1 MGARRIDRVHQGVKV
16 TVLSALVWAT
26 SMQVLVP
33 LGPTLISFFSDT
45 PAVIAAGTRYL
56 ECIMPFF
63 ILFSVMF
70 CLNNAM
76 QGAGDSMFSMMNAI
90 LSLIIIRVPAVYFL
104 ANRFGP
110 DYMYYGIGFG
120 WTAGCLAAIAY
131 FLSGRWQRFSAVKDE
146 NSPENL

>member
-1 MGARRIDRVHQGVKV
+1 
-16 TVLSALVWAT
+16 
-26 SMQVLVP
+26 
-33 LGPTLISFFSDT
+33 
-45 PAVIAAGTRYL
+45 
-56 ECIMPFF
+56 MPFF

-110 DYMYYGIGFG
+110 DYMYYGIGLG

-131 FLSGRWQRFSAVKDE
+131 FLSGRWQRFSAVKNE
-146 NSPENL
+146 NDPENL